1 MIPLD
6 TRSFPLSGSSLIEAS
21 AGTGKTYTIVNLY
34 LRLLLGDECQPLS
47 VDKILVVTFTNAATA
62 ELKQRIRQRLRK
74 AYLDFYAGHSSDD
87 FIQHLIARSAD
98 LALDSQRLLLA
109 GKQMDEAAVF
119 TIHGFCQRMLTQ
131 HAFES
136 GALYE
141 QSLILDESQWL
152 KLAVEDYWRRHI
164 VPLPFTILSQL
175 LKIWAAPG
183 HLRNN
188 LQSLLYRKVRPLQ
201 DVQVA
206 DAHRAVETYT
216 AGVADV
222 KRWWLDN
229 NVAEQLLA
237 ADLKGNTKLGK
248 LTIIRDMQVFCH
260 SGDLEPAF
268 DKQPWGVF
276 TPEKVQGA
284 RKKTSKDLSALDFSR
299 FESLVKQQKT
309 ASDALLQAYSGDALM
324 HCAHNLARNKERLQL
339 LSPDDLLMNLHHAL
353 AEQAAKPEPEQM
365 LASAIQGGYPVALID
380 EFQDTDATQFAIFSL
395 IYTPQ
400 YHDNPP
406 CWVAI
411 GDPKQAIYAF
421 RGADIFTYIEAKQLV
436 SASRQFTLATNWRSQ
451 PALVEAI
458 NGIFSQSEAGFLFED
473 DIPFYG
479 VQSVGQPP
487 GLVIGDTPQ
496 ACLQF
501 HHLTATDGLPIGWT
515 QAQSVMAERT
525 AGQIAQF
532 LDGGEQGQTRAADK
546 PLRAGDCCVLVR
558 DRNEADAIKQALG
571 RYGVD
576 SVFLARKSVFASQ
589 TAVDLFA
596 LLQALADPGND
607 RFLRS
612 ALVSELFTYDALE
625 LDTLFNHELHWQQLV
640 EQFIYWHQQ
649 WQRHGLMMA
658 VNLLLRHFSV
668 AEKLVEHYGDGQRRL
683 TDLRHLIELL
693 QVQSQLMSG
702 QSQLLHWFSQRLAE
716 PDHNHEGQQI
726 RLETEENLVQ
736 IITQHTSKGL
746 EFPLVF
752 IPFASRY
759 RAAKDAIYHHGEQG
773 LVVDF
778 LAEEQP
784 LQQADHERLAED
796 IRLLYVALT
805 RAVHYCF
812 VGIWNNAHTQRKK
825 ESQLQLTAL
834 GRVLF
839 KAGEPIN
846 EALIATRLTDLQ
858 QNLDVAYCPFDGS
871 SEAGQNS
878 PNSQPSLLLEDTPA
892 KAPEPHWQVAHLE
905 RPVQRKWRLTSYS
918 AISSQQQH
926 IEFIAP
932 GLDEG
937 VDKADM
943 TAFFANAELA
953 DSLEAS
959 EALATSEADEL
970 AENQTA
976 DIQPM
981 DQFAFTR
988 GPQAGSFLHGVLEN
1002 IEFMHPVQLAESIAQ
1017 QGKWYGIDEGWY
1029 PMLEIWLADILR
1041 APFTAAP
1048 GDLCLAQLS
1057 QRQVLVEMEFHLPL
1071 REVQAGQFNQ
1081 LLNRFY
1087 PKRQHHYQFE
1097 QLHGMLKGYIDLT
1110 FEYNGKF
1117 YVADYKSNHLGDSL
1131 DHYTPGALEQ
1141 AMTEHDYQLQAI
1153 LYTLALHRWLGIKL
1167 SDYQYETHI
1176 GGAYYLFLR
1185 GMNSQAPGVGVFH
1198 ILPDKGLILALDAL
1212 FAGHYTDESSKPDN
1226 ATDTQADTTQGQ
1238 LDLW

>member
-34 LRLLLGDECQPLS
+34 LRLLLGDECEPLS

-62 ELKQRIRQRLRK
+62 ELKQRIRQRLRT

-87 FIQHLIARSAD
+87 FLQHLIVRSAN
-98 LALDSQRLLLA
+98 LALDCQRLLLA

-152 KLAVEDYWRRHI
+152 KLAVEDYWRSHI
-164 VPLPFTILSQL
+164 VPLPSSILSQL
-175 LKIWAAPG
+175 LKVWGAPG
-183 HLRNN
+183 HLRNS

-206 DAHRAVETYT
+206 DAHRAVEAYA
-216 AGVADV
+216 AGVADM

-229 NVAEQLLA
+229 NVAEQLLG

-248 LTIIRDMQVFCH
+248 LTIIRNMQDFCI
-260 SGDLEPAF
+260 SGELEPTF
-268 DKQPWGVF
+268 DKQPWGIF
-276 TPEKVQGA
+276 TPDKVQGA

-299 FESLVKQQKT
+299 FEALGTKQKN
-309 ASDALLQAYSGDALM
+309 ASDTLLQAYSQDALT
-324 HCAHNLARNKERLQL
+324 HCARNLTRNKERLQL
-339 LSPDDLLMNLHHAL
+339 LSPDDLLMNLHSAL
-353 AEQAAKPEPEQM
+353 AEQATKPEPEQT
-365 LASAIQGGYPVALID
+365 LASAIQGSYPVALID

-400 YHDNPP
+400 YHDNPQ

-436 SASRQFTLATNWRSQ
+436 DVSRQFTLATNWRSQ

-479 VQSVGQPP
+479 VKSVKQPP

-496 ACLQF
+496 ASLQF

-532 LDGGEQGQTRAADK
+532 LGGEQGLARVADK
-546 PLRAGDCCVLVR
+546 PVRAGDCCVLVR

-658 VNLLLRHFSV
+658 VNLLLRHFAV

-702 QSQLLHWFSQRLAE
+702 QSQLLHWFAQCLAE

-726 RLETEENLVQ
+726 RLETEENLVR

-759 RAAKDAIYHHGEQG
+759 RAAKDAIYHHNEQG

-778 LAEEQP
+778 LAQEQP

-846 EALIATRLTDLQ
+846 EALIAGRLTDLQ
-858 QNLDVAYCPFDGS
+858 HNLDVAYCPF
-871 SEAGQNS
+871 EASQTGQQDS
-878 PNSQPSLLLEDTPA
+878 HNSQPSLQLEDAPA
-892 KAPEPHWQVAHLE
+892 KVPAESHWQVAHLE

-937 VDKADM
+937 VDKADV
-943 TAFFANAELA
+943 TALFANAESA
-953 DSLEAS
+953 DSQETAV
-959 EALATSEADEL
+959 ALATNEDNEL
-970 AENQTA
+970 AEHLTSN
-976 DIQPM
+976 IQPM

-1002 IEFMHPVQLAESIAQ
+1002 IEFAHPVQLAESIAQ

-1029 PMLEIWLADILR
+1029 PLLEIWLADILR
-1041 APFTAAP
+1041 APFAP
-1048 GDLCLAQLS
+1048 APSELCLAQLS

-1071 REVQAGQFNQ
+1071 REVHSDQLNQ

-1087 PKRQHHYQFE
+1087 PKRQHHYHFE

-1110 FEYNGKF
+1110 FEYDGKF

-1131 DHYTPGALEQ
+1131 EHYTPSALEQ

-1153 LYTLALHRWLGIKL
+1153 LYTLALHRWLGIKV

-1185 GMNSQAPGVGVFH
+1185 GMSSQVPGAGVFH
-1198 ILPDKGLILALDAL
+1198 MLPDKALIVALDAL
-1212 FAGHYTDESSKPDN
+1212 FAGQYTDEASKSPV
-1226 ATDTQADTTQGQ
+1226 ATEPQADTTQGQ